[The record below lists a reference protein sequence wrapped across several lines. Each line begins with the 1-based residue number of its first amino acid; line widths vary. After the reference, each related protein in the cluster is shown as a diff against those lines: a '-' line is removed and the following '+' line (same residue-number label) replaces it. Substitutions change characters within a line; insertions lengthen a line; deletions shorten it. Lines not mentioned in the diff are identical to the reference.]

1 MCRAPAKA
9 GLVLSGSPP
18 PVSIAWFSDRVP
30 PRLRI
35 DDQACPATFASKVTG
50 RPGPP
55 LATRLP
61 LGVTVTVPPLTMRTT
76 AHSWIVTG
84 AATLMSNG
92 TMCGLPASV
101 QVSAA
106 LMLPWVVPAPV
117 GAVHGRTEPTGPQVR
132 LRLVTSALPTVPL
145 TNAVP
150 AIAPGPVKKQVWLV
164 GWMRTLMLKPVPLI
178 ALVSLAANTKLLLV
192 IAAVPS

>member
-1 MCRAPAKA
+1 MCSAPANA

-18 PVSIAWFSDRVP
+18 PVSTAWLNDKAP

-35 DDQACPATFASKVTG
+35 DDQAWPATFASKVTG
-50 RPGPP
+50 RPDAP

-61 LGVTVTVPPLTMRTT
+61 VGVTVTVPPLTMRTT

-84 AATLMSNG
+84 AETLMSNG
-92 TMCGLPASV
+92 MMCGLPASV
-101 QVSAA
+101 HVSAA

-117 GAVHGRTEPTGPQVR
+117 GAAHGRTEPTEPQVR

-145 TNAVP
+145 TKAVP
-150 AIAPGPVKKQVWLV
+150 AIAPGPVKKHVWLV
-164 GWMRTLMLKPVPLI
+164 GWMRTLMLKLVPLI
-178 ALVSLAANTKLLLV
+178 
-192 IAAVPS
+192 